1 MKSTF
6 NKLEKIIIILSILS
20 ISFLLIIQFLN
31 YDDNYTIYTSR
42 FNNKNRFIP
51 FSNTEVPEKGIVILK
66 NITSIYNEIE
76 ILLNGDSVGNFI
88 NNDEIKIYVYDND
101 IIEIDGT
108 KYSENLN
115 IKVVGIS
122 NNIETPKLD
131 TILTTSQS
139 IEILGKVQL
148 K

>member
-51 FSNTEVPEKGIVILK
+51 FSNTEVPEKGIIILK
-66 NITSIYNEIE
+66 NMTSIYNEAE

>member
-51 FSNTEVPEKGIVILK
+51 FSNTEVPEKGIIILK

>member
-88 NNDEIKIYVYDND
+88 NNDEIK
-101 IIEIDGT
+101 
-108 KYSENLN
+108 
-115 IKVVGIS
+115 
-122 NNIETPKLD
+122 
-131 TILTTSQS
+131 TI
-139 IEILGKVQL
+139 
-148 K
+148 